1 MKAWLE
7 QAWQAT
13 FFDWSYEET
22 LKAKLLYLEYL
33 GHSFGSRENEEA
45 QRLAEHLESFGGEDR
60 AMLFAGSV
68 AVSAPQAA
76 FGNAMLTPQ
85 ASLVFPTVLA
95 AIEQGHLGGKE
106 FVAALMAG
114 LEATYRMGDH
124 PQAELVGALV
134 GVANAFGLDEEGW
147 GVLLGLMQRNLS
159 ELPTSSLQRGL
170 LAHDI
175 VLNGYLARDEWS
187 GQAVEPLET
196 PAEWMAAFERTADT
210 GKPDLNHF
218 LLATEVNADQTI
230 AQFRERVAGKIPA
243 PYVEYYIDA
252 VMAYEDIAV
261 VRFSFRR

>member
-7 QAWQAT
+7 QAWSAT

-22 LKAKLLYLEYL
+22 IKAKLLYLEYL
-33 GHSFGSRENEEA
+33 GHSFGSRDEEEA
-45 QRLAEHLESFGGEDR
+45 KRLAEHLESFGGEER

-76 FGNAMLTPQ
+76 LGNAMLT
-85 ASLVFPTVLA
+85 AKAKLVFPTVLA
-95 AIEQGHLGGKE
+95 AIEQGNLGGKE
-106 FVAALMAG
+106 LLAALVAG

-147 GVLLGLMQRNLS
+147 GVLLGLMKRNLS
-159 ELPTSSLQRGL
+159 EFGATTLERGL

-187 GQAVEPLET
+187 GQAVEPLDT
-196 PAEWMAAFERTADT
+196 PAEWLAAFERTVDT
-210 GKPDLNHF
+210 GKPGLNHY
-218 LLATEVNADQTI
+218 LMATEVNADKIT
-230 AQFRERVAGKIPA
+230 AEFRERVAGKIPA
-243 PYVEYYIDA
+243 PHVEYYIDA
-252 VMAYEDIAV
+252 VMAYEDIV
-261 VRFSFRR
+261 IVRFSFRR